1 MRNVDYKQKKL
12 NKKLLQIKQNICLL
26 KINELPEKVKVI
38 LTKELTKHLIS
49 KSSGFNHSKY
59 FYSKILQKYF
69 VFISVKK
76 CIKYFDG
83 TTRIYW

>member
-26 KINELPEKVKVI
+26 KTNELSEKVKVI

-49 KSSGFNHSKY
+49 KSSVFNHSKY
-59 FYSKILQKYF
+59 FYSRILQKYF